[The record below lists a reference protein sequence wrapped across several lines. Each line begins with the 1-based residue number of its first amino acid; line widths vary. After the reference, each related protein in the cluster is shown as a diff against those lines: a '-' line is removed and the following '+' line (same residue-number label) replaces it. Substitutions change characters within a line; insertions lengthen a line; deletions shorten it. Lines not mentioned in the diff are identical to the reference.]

1 VSPSVVN
8 AVSNACVAPPFATG
22 YTYNA
27 NLGGGGAWVADI
39 GVLVTGANTLPAA
52 CLTVG
57 DACWVSSVQNG
68 TIKFVNT
75 GDVMTG
81 SIHSARAT
89 VKAYYLTATGYYVLM
104 PIFADDGTSATLQS
118 VITGGS
124 TSQLSEAKGA
134 TNGVLVN
141 QPGYG
146 CFLSQWNASPSNSW
160 GYVSVNCPV

>member
-1 VSPSVVN
+1 VVN

-118 VITGGS
+118 VATGGG
-124 TSQLSEAKGA
+124 TSPITDVKGA
-134 TNGVLVN
+134 NTGVLAN
-141 QPGYG
+141 QPAFG
-146 CFLSQWNASPSNSW
+146 CFLFSWSAAPSNSW
-160 GYVSVNCPV
+160 GAVYSSCPI